1 MMSKCKESPNLWPR
15 VIKFEHKHIK
25 AHERALVAELKEN
38 QYVVAAYTTGDHR
51 DYTSASKPCTWC
63 SNWPCMHV
71 VAVFL
76 GSTTMCAADTCMR
89 GVHVCCPAPATH
101 LSLSLSLPLVLSPS
115 PSVLLSSLSHE
126 L

>member
-1 MMSKCKESPNLWPR
+1 MISKCKESPNLWPR

-63 SNWPCMHV
+63 SDWPCMHV
-71 VAVFL
+71 VARVSQDLWDRLQWTSLRRPRFL
-76 GSTTMCAADTCMR
+76 LLLPAFSGSFVKPVALRGSCAII
-89 GVHVCCPAPATH
+89 
-101 LSLSLSLPLVLSPS
+101 
-115 PSVLLSSLSHE
+115 
-126 L
+126 